1 MRNND
6 FIKGHTYMFIA
17 TLFFSMNFLA
27 LKYLLP
33 TWMSGYDATFFRIV
47 GALVLFWIT
56 SLFVKGNKIEKKDA
70 MTILM
75 SGLFGLFP
83 FMIFFNMAIEYS
95 SVIDVS
101 IIMTTPPVIIAIAS
115 IFVYKTKI
123 SLKNGIG
130 LFLSIGGAIFLI
142 LIGGSNQTADRSL
155 MGNIFAIISA
165 CCYAFYLMSL
175 KKCSEKYHPISL
187 LKWVFLA
194 ATLGA
199 IPLGVIFLHKA
210 PIMHH
215 PDSSALL
222 VLAFVILFPSFL
234 SFLLIP
240 PAIHKI
246 GHQLVS
252 MYQDLIPVLATI
264 MAISLKMA
272 KLYWDQPV
280 AIVII
285 LIGVYISS
293 SAVKR
298 EQFSKESIEP
308 TQNK

>member
-1 MRNND
+1 MKDNN

-27 LKYLLP
+27 LKCLLP

-47 GALVLFWIT
+47 GALALFWIA
-56 SLFVKGNKIEKKDA
+56 SFFIKDNKIEKKDA
-70 MTILM
+70 LTILL
-75 SGLFGLFP
+75 SGLLGLFP
-83 FMIFFNMAIEYS
+83 FMVFFNMAIEYS

-123 SLKNGIG
+123 SLQNGIG

-142 LIGGSNQTADRSL
+142 LIGGTHQTADRSL
-155 MGNIFAIISA
+155 MGNIYAVISA
-165 CCYAFYLMSL
+165 CCYAFYIMSL
-175 KKCSEKYHPISL
+175 KKCSEKYQPIPL
-187 LKWVFLA
+187 LRWVFLA
-194 ATLGA
+194 AAIGA
-199 IPLGVIFLHKA
+199 IPLGIIFLHKA

-222 VLAFVILFPSFL
+222 VLAFTIIFPSFL

-240 PAIHKI
+240 PAMRKI

-293 SAVKR
+293 RAVRR
-298 EQFSKESIEP
+298 EQFSAHKIANP
-308 TQNK
+308 PK